1 MIKQAM
7 EYLLETAGVRI
18 EKVNNRPYSTQP
30 LYAVKEPTAV
40 GITVNSLSGLVD
52 YIKSEFDGD
61 HPLMIHIENPRNVTC
76 FTKVND
82 DYNRSVFM
90 EAKALTPQF
99 TFERF
104 HDAENFNISLQS
116 AFVKNDDRDVT
127 LKVVGNIREEA
138 VNQIGDDGV
147 SQSVVAQT
155 GVATRANV
163 VVPNPVMLQPYRTFV
178 EVEQPVSPFV
188 FRMQNGPRCALFEA
202 DGGAWKLEAIENIK
216 NYLVEKLAEEIK
228 NKKVFIIA

>member
-18 EKVNNRPYSTQP
+18 EKVNERPYSTQP

-61 HPLMIHIENPRNVTC
+61 HSLMIHVENPKHVAC
-76 FTKVND
+76 FTQIND
-82 DYNRSVFM
+82 DYNRSVFIK
-90 EAKALTPQF
+90 AQALTPQF

-188 FRMQNGPRCALFEA
+188 FRMQNGPKCALFEA
-202 DGGAWKLEAIENIK
+202 DGGAWKLQAIENIK
-216 NYLVEKLAEEIK
+216 NYLVEKLAEEIE

>member
-61 HPLMIHIENPRNVTC
+61 HPLMIHVENPKNVSC
-76 FTKVND
+76 FTKVNND
-82 DYNRSVFM
+82 FNRSIFM

-99 TFERF
+99 SFERF
-104 HDAENFNISLQS
+104 HDPENFNISLQS
-116 AFVKNDDRDVT
+116 AFVRNDDCEAM
-127 LKVVGNIREEA
+127 LKVVGNVRDETI
-138 VNQIGDDGV
+138 NTYKDDGV
-147 SQSVVAQT
+147 SQTAVVQT
-155 GVATRANV
+155 GASRANA
-163 VVPNPVMLQPYRTFV
+163 VVPNPVMLKPYRTFV
-178 EVEQPVSPFV
+178 EVEQPESPFV
-188 FRMQNGPRCALFEA
+188 FRMQSGPKCALFEA
-202 DGGAWKLEAIENIK
+202 DGGAWKLQAIENIK
-216 NYLVEKLAEEIK
+216 KYLVEKLEKEIE

>member
-1 MIKQAM
+1 
-7 EYLLETAGVRI
+7 
-18 EKVNNRPYSTQP
+18 
-30 LYAVKEPTAV
+30 
-40 GITVNSLSGLVD
+40 
-52 YIKSEFDGD
+52 
-61 HPLMIHIENPRNVTC
+61 
-76 FTKVND
+76 
-82 DYNRSVFM
+82 M

-188 FRMQNGPRCALFEA
+188 FRMQMGQGVHYL
-202 DGGAWKLEAIENIK
+202 KLMVVLG
-216 NYLVEKLAEEIK
+216 NYKRLKIS
-228 NKKVFIIA
+228 KVLS